1 MTRIEVPEQDAKPLA
16 ESPSSD
22 SAPDTPVQANE
33 PLPHTIEELKGGQ
46 AELHQKNS
54 DLYGSII
61 RNGTVPSTP
70 AENALA

>member
-46 AELHQKNS
+46 AELHQNNS